1 MLEECLQCLERR
13 LDDSSK
19 IVGKADRRKVARKP
33 RGAWERKRRGAC
45 KHGFQDC
52 IPVYQFLVHS
62 MIGRSILTVYVNTY
76 VNHVACRAQS
86 QTNVAGVWNPPTT
99 AHFDT
104 TNSFPGSGLR
114 HLKKCLQALPFSLTA
129 VFRCSPPLF
138 YPPALTEDMAQATFE
153 FNFANEAQSFQTPQA
168 LFTSLMGST
177 SFPDF
182 SMSFSTWRT
191 NQGCLTV
198 LQQSPQNIFL
208 PKSDD
213 TCLSFLWTLSGWEVR
228 GYAPPEYFENICFKY
243 LHLVHFGAVCSAP
256 IRKL

>member
-1 MLEECLQCLERR
+1 MLEELQCLECR
-13 LDDSSK
+13 LDNSSK
-19 IVGKADRRKVARKP
+19 IVGKADRKKLLEN
-33 RGAWERKRRGAC
+33 RGGLGREREGAG
-45 KHGFQDC
+45 KHCFQCC

-62 MIGRSILTVYVNTY
+62 MIGRSILTDYVNTY
-76 VNHVACRAQS
+76 VNHVACQAQS
-86 QTNVAGVWNPPTT
+86 QTNMAGVWNPPTI

-129 VFRCSPPLF
+129 VFSLLAPAF
-138 YPPALTEDMAQATFE
+138 FSTALTEDMAQVTFE

-168 LFTSLMGST
+168 LFTSLMRST

-213 TCLSFLWTLSGWEVR
+213 TCLSFLW
-228 GYAPPEYFENICFKY
+228 
-243 LHLVHFGAVCSAP
+243 
-256 IRKL
+256 KLNL